1 MFDKGALKHKMGKTI
16 NIKITVDHDD
26 DKKSDLAPDVKDSDE
41 PGVVKSTHP
50 MMMGQAPAHMPA
62 GEDFGNQVAQSL
74 IDNSSDHPAAGKTL
88 ESIAKERAMKR
99 MDRKKGLKV

>member
-26 DKKSDLAPDVKDSDE
+26 EKKSDLAPDVKDSDE

-50 MMMGQAPAHMPA
+50 MMGHEGEMG
-62 GEDFGNQVAQSL
+62 FGDQVAQSL